1 MKTLTHHIAPPSLRF
16 VSFFSFSFRSVC
28 VCVCLVHL
36 FMVDSFSLA
45 FSLTP
50 ISPCR
55 YSALSCLWRQD
66 VCSCCCNHASFNWKL
81 MMAKKLYIQSTNNS
95 KEFSYENAQAIE
107 NCVWV
112 RKKRIWLS
120 EANRNQVLSTRC
132 IHWKCV
138 RGKRKKEEWRR
149 RDEDEEK
156 HSTALYNESLCIK
169 SRWIFRNT
177 SKCSHD
183 FLLARAPT
191 HLKSTF
197 GMNKGKLHRPKNMGK
212 KSETLPGLLE
222 RIKWLGGLLFH
233 VPRFEVVRPPKW
245 QDLRIEHEFM
255 RHFHPS
261 AIRALHISF
270 TQFHLASSCDALNH
284 AACYWN

>member
-16 VSFFSFSFRSVC
+16 VSFFSFSFRSLC
-28 VCVCLVHL
+28 VCVWCIYSWLIPFLWHFHSHPFRLVAIPRYPACDAKTCARVAATTHR
-36 FMVDSFSLA
+36 
-45 FSLTP
+45 LTG
-50 ISPCR
+50 
-55 YSALSCLWRQD
+55 
-66 VCSCCCNHASFNWKL
+66 NWWWQ
-81 MMAKKLYIQSTNNS
+81 KKLYIQSTNNS

-107 NCVWV
+107 NCVCA

-132 IHWKCV
+132 IHWNCV
-138 RGKRKKEEWRR
+138 RGERKKEEWRR

-245 QDLRIEHEFM
+245 QDLRIKHEFM

>member
-1 MKTLTHHIAPPSLRF
+1 M
-16 VSFFSFSFRSVC
+16 C
-28 VCVCLVHL
+28 VCVWCIYSWLIPFLWHFHSHPFRLVAIPRYPACDAKTCARVAATTHR
-36 FMVDSFSLA
+36 
-45 FSLTP
+45 LTG
-50 ISPCR
+50 
-55 YSALSCLWRQD
+55 
-66 VCSCCCNHASFNWKL
+66 NWWWQ
-81 MMAKKLYIQSTNNS
+81 KKLYIQSTNNS

-107 NCVWV
+107 NCVCA

-132 IHWKCV
+132 IHWNCV

-197 GMNKGKLHRPKNMGK
+197 DMNKGKLHRPKK
-212 KSETLPGLLE
+212 K
-222 RIKWLGGLLFH
+222 RKKAK
-233 VPRFEVVRPPKW
+233 RYR
-245 QDLRIEHEFM
+245 D
-255 RHFHPS
+255 
-261 AIRALHISF
+261 
-270 TQFHLASSCDALNH
+270 
-284 AACYWN
+284 YWNGSSG